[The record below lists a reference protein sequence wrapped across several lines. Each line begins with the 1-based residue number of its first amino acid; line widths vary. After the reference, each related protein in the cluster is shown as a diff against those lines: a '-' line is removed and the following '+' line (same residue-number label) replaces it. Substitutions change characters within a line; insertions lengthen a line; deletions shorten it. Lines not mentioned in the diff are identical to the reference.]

1 MEDALKLEEQIMAE
15 EEVAAQ
21 NQDFLRARYVAWAE
35 DKENL
40 ELKKDLALVLCRGAD
55 PMDKQLA
62 VSYLR
67 ECWQAGLFIQESLY
81 AATVSLFAL
90 GEFEEAMELCGEL
103 ISQNPDSP
111 QIRSLHRAIQL
122 RLREKLDRN
131 MEESQRRVAVAGAV
145 GLGVLVAASAV
156 LVAKSLSKRR

>member
-111 QIRSLHRAIQL
+111 QVAPSCHRI
-122 RLREKLDRN
+122 
-131 MEESQRRVAVAGAV
+131 S
-145 GLGVLVAASAV
+145 
-156 LVAKSLSKRR
+156 

>member
-1 MEDALKLEEQIMAE
+1 MC
-15 EEVAAQ
+15 
-21 NQDFLRARYVAWAE
+21 F
-35 DKENL
+35 
-40 ELKKDLALVLCRGAD
+40 
-55 PMDKQLA
+55 
-62 VSYLR
+62 
-67 ECWQAGLFIQESLY
+67 
-81 AATVSLFAL
+81 
-90 GEFEEAMELCGEL
+90 
-103 ISQNPDSP
+103 